1 MSPLQAAFRI
11 VHTCHGLPGEALRFL
26 RLMVSTKISLAAEV
40 LFLRKQLAFYQERK
54 LKPRRFNDWARL
66 SMLLLAKL
74 FDWKNALVNVK
85 TETFMG
91 WHKQAFRL
99 FWRWKSRGGRP
110 RLPKN
115 IRRLIVE
122 MAVNNPTWGQERVAD
137 ELSLKLGI
145 LVSPR
150 TVRNYWPHDL
160 DAGRRRASTQRW
172 MTFVRN
178 HANSVLACDFATVV
192 TAHFRVLYVLVFMEV
207 GTRRILYYNVTSHP
221 TALWTAQQFRE
232 AIPSD
237 HSHRFLIH
245 DRDSIFSEQV
255 DEAVQGFGL
264 KVLRTPVRAPQAN
277 AYCERLIGTI
287 RRECL
292 DFMIPLSE
300 KHVRGILR
308 EWVAHYNCERPHSSL
323 GPGLPM
329 PAPDLP
335 VAPQSHRHQLPQ
347 GWRVVTK
354 SVLGGLHHEYRLEK
368 IAA

>member
-1 MSPLQAAFRI
+1 MSPSRAIFRI
-11 VHTCHGLPGEALRFL
+11 LYICQNLLREALRFL
-26 RLMVSTKISLAAEV
+26 GLMVSAKASLAAEV

-54 LKPRRFNDWARL
+54 VKPRRFDDSARL
-66 SMLLLAKL
+66 SMLVLAKL
-74 FDWKNALVNVK
+74 FDRKDALVNVK
-85 TETFMG
+85 PETFLG
-91 WHKQAFRL
+91 WHKEAFRL

-150 TVRNYWPHDL
+150 TVRAYWPD
-160 DAGRRRASTQRW
+160 DCDSGPRRVSGQRW
-172 MTFVRN
+172 TTFVRN
-178 HANSVLACDFATVV
+178 HASALIACDFATVV
-192 TAHFRVLYVLVFMEV
+192 TAHFRVLYVLVLMEV
-207 GTRRILYYNVTSHP
+207 GTRRILHYNVTAHP

-237 HSHRFLIH
+237 HNYRFLIH

-292 DFMIPLSE
+292 DFMIPLCE
-300 KHVRGILR
+300 KYLRMILR
-308 EWVAHYNCERPHSSL
+308 DFLARASYSGL
-323 GPGLPM
+323 G
-329 PAPDLP
+329 
-335 VAPQSHRHQLPQ
+335 
-347 GWRVVTK
+347 K
-354 SVLGGLHHEYRLEK
+354 
-368 IAA
+368 